1 MERDATDF
9 AVQCRSNRLKSQNS
23 LSSERFAD
31 ASRPESLSRL
41 DRIADVRRAVVARG
55 KVLIA
60 NPNYPDRQ
68 IIRKIS
74 TLLARHLK

>member
-9 AVQCRSNRLKSQNS
+9 AVQYRSNHLKSQHS

-31 ASRPESLSRL
+31 TSRPEPLGRL

-55 KVLIA
+55 KLLIA

-68 IIRKIS
+68 TIRKIGA
-74 TLLARHLK
+74 LLARHLK